1 MPRYFLHLIGSV
13 TWEVVEIGDDVSTA
27 ADAWSYG
34 RDVAYE
40 LAVQDSERGS
50 RSRLRLLV
58 VDEDGL
64 EIGAIEIADVLT

>member
-13 TWEVVEIGDDVSTA
+13 TWEVVEMGEDVSTA

-40 LAVQDSERGS
+40 LALQDSERGS
-50 RSRLRLLV
+50 RDRLRLLV
-58 VDEDGL
+58 VDEDGIEL
-64 EIGAIEIADVLT
+64 GAIDIADVVT